1 MGSEFKSK
9 YTGTEID
16 NILDNA
22 LNGGVVLDIS
32 EYFESLLNLDETNFN
47 NNNDI
52 LNNTTLENPLLIE
65 LLKKINEIKPTILTA
80 TDSLGN
86 KFSTSAIKWSE
97 TSGNGIVYF
106 ITKFKIFNPLVGF
119 LSFTLFDINNE
130 YGYLF
135 EYQKVRFY

>member
-22 LNGGVVLDIS
+22 LIGGVLDIS
-32 EYFESLLNLDETNFN
+32 EYFESLLNLDETIFN
-47 NNNDI
+47 DNNDI

-86 KFSTSAIKWSE
+86 K
-97 TSGNGIVYF
+97 
-106 ITKFKIFNPLVGF
+106 LVH
-119 LSFTLFDINNE
+119 
-130 YGYLF
+130 
-135 EYQKVRFY
+135 QQ

>member
-1 MGSEFKSK
+1 MGNEFKSK

-32 EYFESLLNLDETNFN
+32 EYLESLLNLDETNFN

-97 TSGNGIVYF
+97 TSGNGIVC
-106 ITKFKIFNPLVGF
+106 VC
-119 LSFTLFDINNE
+119 LSAL
-130 YGYLF
+130 
-135 EYQKVRFY
+135 

>member
-22 LNGGVVLDIS
+22 LNGGVLDIS
-32 EYFESLLNLDETNFN
+32 EYFESLLNLDETIFN
-47 NNNDI
+47 DNNDI

-80 TDSLGN
+80 IDSLGN
-86 KFSTSAIKWSE
+86 K
-97 TSGNGIVYF
+97 
-106 ITKFKIFNPLVGF
+106 LVH
-119 LSFTLFDINNE
+119 
-130 YGYLF
+130 
-135 EYQKVRFY
+135 QQ